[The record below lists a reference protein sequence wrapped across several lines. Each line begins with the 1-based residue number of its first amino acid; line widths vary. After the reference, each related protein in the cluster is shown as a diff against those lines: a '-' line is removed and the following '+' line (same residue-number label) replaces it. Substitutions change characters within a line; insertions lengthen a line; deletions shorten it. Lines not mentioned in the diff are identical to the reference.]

1 MSAPDQLGR
10 LCSFYLYY
18 TTAMTDT
25 LLWRAIRLLVGGDAT
40 AVRDRGAGAILSRP
54 RPHASLNDRT
64 PDEACTHD
72 GADTSPGLRPVS
84 CPPNVA

>member
-40 AVRDRGAGAILSRP
+40 AVPTAA
-54 RPHASLNDRT
+54 
-64 PDEACTHD
+64 
-72 GADTSPGLRPVS
+72 PGRS
-84 CPPNVA
+84 CPGTGPTRRSTTGRRTRRTLTTGLTRARDYGRSPVRPM